1 VNSKERIL
9 AALNHIEPDR
19 VPVDFG
25 GTIVSTIHERAYN
38 NLKEYLGIKTP
49 HLKGSGPSRKVVVE
63 TGVLERLD
71 IDTRFICTR
80 APNVTREISDEN
92 GYYRNEWGV
101 EYRIPAGV
109 EEYCYVPQK
118 VPLAEAAT
126 DDIEV
131 YDWPDPRDKGRTA
144 GLAEEAALLHEEKR
158 FAIIG
163 NVDKP
168 SIFEL
173 ALAMRGFERFLL
185 DLAERNT
192 FSKKLLEKITELQII
207 RYAEMLE
214 AAGKYLDVVVY
225 ADDVGTQHGLLLSPE
240 VYREMLKPLH
250 KALYDAIRAGSDAKI
265 FYHCCGDCFELIGDF
280 IEIGVDILNPVQVS
294 AANMGPE
301 RLKREFG
308 KHLTF
313 WGAMDTQHV
322 LPHGTAEEVRENV
335 RKMAGELGKDGGFVL
350 SPVHNVV
357 DDVPPENIAAMY
369 EGCLRLRRGEK
380 VR

>member
-1 VNSKERIL
+1 MNSKQRVL
-9 AALNHIEPDR
+9 AALGHIEPDR

-25 GTIVSTIHERAYN
+25 GTIVSTIHARAYN
-38 NLKEYLGIKTP
+38 NLKEFLGIKTP

-63 TGVLERLD
+63 TEVLERLD
-71 IDTRFICTR
+71 IDTRFICTK
-80 APNVTREISDEN
+80 APNVTREVSDEE

-101 EYRIPAGV
+101 EYRIPTGV

-118 VPLAEAAT
+118 APLAEAVT
-126 DDIEV
+126 DDING

-158 FAIIG
+158 FAVIG

-185 DLAERNT
+185 DIAERNT
-192 FSKKLLEKITELQII
+192 FSKGLLEKITELQII
-207 RYAEMLE
+207 RYEEMLE
-214 AAGKYLDVVVY
+214 ATGRYLDVVAY
-225 ADDVGTQHGLLLSPE
+225 ADDVGTQHGLLLSPK

-250 KALYDAIRAGSDAKI
+250 KVLYDSIRAGSDAKI
-265 FYHCCGDCFELIGDF
+265 FYHCCGDCSELIGDF
-280 IEIGVDILNPVQVS
+280 IEIGVEILNPVQVS
-294 AANMGPE
+294 ATNMEPD

-308 KHLTF
+308 KDITF
-313 WGAMDTQHV
+313 WGAVDTQHV
-322 LPHGTAEEVRENV
+322 LPQGTAEEVRQNV
-335 RKMAGELGKDGGFVL
+335 RSIISQLGKGGGFVL

-369 EGCLRLRRGEK
+369 EEGLRS
-380 VR
+380 